1 MKVRALINILHVTLS
16 ISGDLFHQQ
25 IPRNLQF
32 HDTPSIMEKNTLAPT
47 TTTYLDTVESF
58 LQQLLRITTIDGRVF
73 LGTFAAVDKP
83 LNIIL
88 INAEEHRISQGSGS
102 QKTKL
107 NEERRYVGQVLLPWK
122 MIVKVEIYERHSAR
136 EKERRDRGDNVYM

>member
-1 MKVRALINILHVTLS
+1 
-16 ISGDLFHQQ
+16 
-25 IPRNLQF
+25 
-32 HDTPSIMEKNTLAPT
+32 MENNTLAPT
-47 TTTYLDTVESF
+47 TTYLDTLQSF

-88 INAEEHRISQGSGS
+88 INAEEYRISQGSGS
-102 QKTKL
+102 QKTEL
-107 NEERRYVGQVLLPWK
+107 NEEGRYVGQVLLPWK

-136 EKERRDRGDNVYM
+136 EKERRDRGDNIYM